1 MRLNGLMRN
10 WEITMARDIDEYGMV
25 TDGRSLR
32 ASRRAARL
40 VANITL
46 FEKAAYDKPI
56 AGDDL
61 Q

>member
-1 MRLNGLMRN
+1 MTR
-10 WEITMARDIDEYGMV
+10 EIDEYGMV
-25 TDGRSLR
+25 TDGRTLR

-40 VANITL
+40 VANIAL
-46 FEKAAYDKPI
+46 FERSAYDKPI

>member
-1 MRLNGLMRN
+1 
-10 WEITMARDIDEYGMV
+10 MARDIDEYGMV